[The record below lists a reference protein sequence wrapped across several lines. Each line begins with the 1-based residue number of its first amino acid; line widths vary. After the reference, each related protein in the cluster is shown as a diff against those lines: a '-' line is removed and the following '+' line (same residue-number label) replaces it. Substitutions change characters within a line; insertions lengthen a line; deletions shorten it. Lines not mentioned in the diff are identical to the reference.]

1 MLRNFHRSV
10 SSLLTIRSSLLTR
23 PKDSRVLYFWN
34 SPVKLNSSDNKD
46 DRDGGTYLDYKGKI
60 PLDKLSV
67 KFARSSGPGGQ
78 NVNKVNTKVDL
89 RFHVLSAEWIPEDVR
104 HKILEKETNR
114 INKNGELFLSSMKY
128 RSQQKNLEDAI
139 EKVEMIIKEAS
150 YIPKETTLEKKAR
163 VKKLAR
169 IANEK
174 RLLAKRYR
182 SERKRD
188 RWQV

>member
-60 PLDKLSV
+60 PL
-67 KFARSSGPGGQ
+67 
-78 NVNKVNTKVDL
+78 VNTKVDL

>member
-1 MLRNFHRSV
+1 MDLFDSLVFVYVFFFFLLTALEAGISFQCEMLRNFHRSV

-78 NVNKVNTKVDL
+78 NVNKGL
-89 RFHVLSAEWIPEDVR
+89 
-104 HKILEKETNR
+104 
-114 INKNGELFLSSMKY
+114 
-128 RSQQKNLEDAI
+128 
-139 EKVEMIIKEAS
+139 
-150 YIPKETTLEKKAR
+150 
-163 VKKLAR
+163 VKFCQ
-169 IANEK
+169 IA
-174 RLLAKRYR
+174 
-182 SERKRD
+182 
-188 RWQV
+188 